1 MFIKG
6 QGTSKD
12 LGIITIYSKYSSL
25 TRKKE
30 TRKKNKANNEFNFYY
45 VGCTERLVLT

>member
-6 QGTSKD
+6 QGISKD
-12 LGIITIYSKYSSL
+12 LGIITIYSRYSSL

-30 TRKKNKANNEFNFYY
+30 TKKKNKANSEFNFYY
-45 VGCTERLVLT
+45 VDWTERLVLT

>member
-12 LGIITIYSKYSSL
+12 LGIITIYSRYSSL

-30 TRKKNKANNEFNFYY
+30 TRKKKKQIMSSTFIML
-45 VGCTERLVLT
+45 VGLKDKF